1 MTTDKLKQVVA
12 MVGGLLGALYAFLNS
27 LDLEYAFFN
36 PESIDGA
43 LGVLTA
49 AIPFVLIVYGIY
61 KNSYLLSDKAHK
73 QEYVLKQKGLK

>member
-1 MTTDKLKQVVA
+1 MTTDKLKQYVA
-12 MVGGLLGALYAFLNS
+12 FAGGLLGALYAFLNS
-27 LDLEYAFFN
+27 INVEYAFFN

-61 KNSYLLSDKAHK
+61 KNTYLVTVEAKK
-73 QEYVLKQKGLK
+73 QEALLKQRGLK